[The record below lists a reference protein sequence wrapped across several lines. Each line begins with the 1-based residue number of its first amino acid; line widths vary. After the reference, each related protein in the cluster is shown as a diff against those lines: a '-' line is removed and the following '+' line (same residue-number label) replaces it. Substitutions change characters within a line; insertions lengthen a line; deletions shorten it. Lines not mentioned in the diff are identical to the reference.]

1 MGGALASMVHQ
12 CHGGAVMALQAAQ
25 IAEQRS
31 DLGSDVLIDRVQT
44 NQWVEY
50 QKFWLEVGD
59 GGMERLLMLEMI
71 EPKGWHGND
80 MDVEAMEVSP
90 GSGCNALET
99 PSDDVR
105 GILGGKQQD
114 SATLSGREAA

>member
-1 MGGALASMVHQ
+1 
-12 CHGGAVMALQAAQ
+12 MALQAAQ

-50 QKFWLEVGD
+50 QKFWLEAGD
-59 GGMERLLMLEMI
+59 GGMERLLMLEVI
-71 EPKGWHGND
+71 EPKGWHGDD

-90 GSGCNALET
+90 GSGRNALQT